1 MDEGKLDL
9 VFWQIGAE
17 FGWEI
22 LQIAQEDGF
31 VLGAWVEERR
41 CVLVVAVELI
51 IGG

>member
-9 VFWQIGAE
+9 AFWQIGAE

-31 VLGAWVEERR
+31 VLGAGMKNR
-41 CVLVVAVELI
+41 
-51 IGG
+51 